1 MIRKLDQ
8 KFYGTIFKAKDDT
21 EVSQNEWVVFLA
33 KDDAFVLT
41 LPTYLE
47 NCIKLGCDD
56 AQIAAV
62 ERLMENIN
70 AVRDAAPRR
79 NKKPDAAGEAL
90 IDPETGE
97 IP

>member
-8 KFYGTIFKAKDDT
+8 KFYGTIFKAKDGT
-21 EVSQNEWVVFLA
+21 EVPQTEWVVFLTT
-33 KDDAFVLT
+33 DDAFVLT

-62 ERLMENIN
+62 ERLMENVN
-70 AVRDAAPRR
+70 AVRDINPRR
-79 NKKPDAAGEAL
+79 NKKPHAAGETL
-90 IDPETGE
+90 INPETGE

>member
-1 MIRKLDQ
+1 MIKKLDQ

-21 EVSQNEWVVFLA
+21 EVSQAEWIVFLA
-33 KDDAFVLT
+33 KDDAFALT

-47 NCIKLGCDD
+47 NCIKLGCDE

-62 ERLMENIN
+62 EQLMKNVD
-70 AVRDAAPRR
+70 AVRAINPRR

-90 IDPETGE
+90 IDSETGE
-97 IP
+97 IS